1 MTNAVV
7 ETGGT
12 AGLGA
17 GRPRRWWIAFLLNV
31 LLPPAGYAYAGAW
44 MTAAVTFLVVVIVPM
59 ILLLVTNA
67 YPPGIYGLGQGA
79 LFAGGAVAVLALGA
93 HAAWVAAGSP
103 PKTGPRLVHA
113 WVYLATWVAG
123 FATNLLLQLFW
134 PNPTYVVMAD
144 SMAPNLKAGDVL
156 AVDGPRA
163 FCGHTELKPGQVV
176 LFRRPGGAGAPQM
189 QRIVAGPG
197 QFVSLDAGRLR
208 IDGQLAG
215 QRVLGTTRVDNLPV
229 PATVVQETLPD
240 GAAYRTLD
248 LGSDGDLDTLAPT
261 KVPDGAWYLLGD
273 NRDNAADSRT
283 FGPVS
288 GRDICAVGLKVIASR
303 EASRVGQAL

>member
-1 MTNAVV
+1 VTTTTLA
-7 ETGGT
+7 
-12 AGLGA
+12 ADAGA

-44 MTAAVTFLVVVIVPM
+44 LTAAMTFLVVVMVPM

-79 LFAGGAVAVLALGA
+79 LFAGGVVAVLALGA

-103 PKTGPRLVHA
+103 PKTGPQMVHA

-123 FATNLLLQLFW
+123 FSTNLLLQLFW

-144 SMAPNLKAGDVL
+144 SMAPTLKAGDVL
-156 AVDGPRA
+156 MVDGPRA
-163 FCGHTELKPGQVV
+163 FCGHTELQPGQVV
-176 LFRRPGGAGAPQM
+176 LFRRPGGNGAPQM
-189 QRIVAGPG
+189 LRIVAGPG
-197 QFVSLDAGRLR
+197 QFVSLDAGRPR
-208 IDGQLAG
+208 IDGRVAA
-215 QRVLGTTRVDNLPV
+215 QRALGTTRIDNVPV
-229 PATVVQETLPD
+229 PATVVQETLPG
-240 GAAYRTLD
+240 GAAYRTVD
-248 LGSDGDLDTLAPT
+248 LGSDADLDTFAPT
-261 KVPDGAWYLLGD
+261 KVPAGSWFLLGD
-273 NRDNAADSRT
+273 NRDNTADSRT

-288 GRDICAVGLKVIASR
+288 GGDICAVGLKVIASR